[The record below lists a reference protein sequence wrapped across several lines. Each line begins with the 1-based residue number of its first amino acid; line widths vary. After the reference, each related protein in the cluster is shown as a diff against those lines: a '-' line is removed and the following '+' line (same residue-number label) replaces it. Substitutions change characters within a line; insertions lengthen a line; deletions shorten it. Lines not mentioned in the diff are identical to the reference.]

1 MHWCHILDVTAVTL
15 DVDYNTFYHFSVFSP
30 DFQEGKL
37 PNDLLVGLAEK
48 GEVLARRLD
57 ARRHYV
63 QDNLAYDPHFLV
75 FESLAF
81 GHMRGGGG

>member
-1 MHWCHILDVTAVTL
+1 MKKHSITSLVCSL
-15 DVDYNTFYHFSVFSP
+15 

-81 GHMRGGGG
+81 GHTRSGGLDKRW

>member
-1 MHWCHILDVTAVTL
+1 MLTITPSIS
-15 DVDYNTFYHFSVFSP
+15 FYHFSVFSP

-81 GHMRGGGG
+81 EGGG